1 MKPKEVIEI
10 FKRWMDYN
18 KVNKD
23 KINRADELIEV
34 QETIL
39 DYIEELE
46 LQVQLRGGE
55 YNS

>member
-46 LQVQLRGGE
+46 LQVQLGGGE

>member
-1 MKPKEVIEI
+1 MKPKEAIEI
-10 FKRWMDYN
+10 FKHWTDYN

-39 DYIEELE
+39 NYIEELE
-46 LQVQLRGGE
+46 LQVQLGGDR
-55 YNS
+55 

>member
-10 FKRWMDYN
+10 FKHWMDYN

-46 LQVQLRGGE
+46 LQVQLGGGE